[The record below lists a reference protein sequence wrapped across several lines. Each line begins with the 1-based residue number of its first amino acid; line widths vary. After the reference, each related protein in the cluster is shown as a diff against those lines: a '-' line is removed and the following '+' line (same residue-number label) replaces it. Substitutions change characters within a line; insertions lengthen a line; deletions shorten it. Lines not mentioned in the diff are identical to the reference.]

1 MANELTL
8 LKNSS
13 LFEDIDETAVRKF
26 LDAAEVRQYGKDEI
40 VAVEMQENEDISFIL
55 EGEMRAEVTV
65 DKEGTGMEVGQGEF
79 LGLVKFVQDDSPVE
93 LLTASAK
100 TDTRL
105 LVWKAA
111 QWRRIC
117 DEDTKTGYILALRVG
132 KIMVDRMMNWHMN
145 VLNTVSW
152 GIE

>member
-1 MANELTL
+1 VANELTL

-13 LFEDIDETAVRKF
+13 LFTDIDDTVVRRF
-26 LDAAEVRQYGKDEI
+26 LDAAEVRNCAKDE
-40 VAVEMQENEDISFIL
+40 VLSVEMQEDEDISFVL
-55 EGEMRAEVTV
+55 EGEIRAEVTI
-65 DKEGTGMEVGQGEF
+65 DKEGTGMDLGQGEF

-100 TDTRL
+100 TDARL

-132 KIMVDRMMNWHMN
+132 KILVDRMFEWHVS

>member
-1 MANELTL
+1 VGNELTL

-13 LFEDIDETAVRKF
+13 LFKDLDDTAVRKF
-26 LDAAEVRQYGKDEI
+26 LDAAEVKQYAKDE
-40 VAVEMQENEDISFIL
+40 VLSVEMQEDEDISFIL
-55 EGEMRAEVTV
+55 EGEIRAEVTI
-65 DKEGTGMEVGQGEF
+65 DKEGAGFDLGQGEF
-79 LGLVKFVQDDSPVE
+79 LGLVKFLQDGSPVE

-100 TDTRL
+100 TATRL

-117 DEDTKTGYILALRVG
+117 DEDTKTGYVLALRVG
-132 KIMVDRMMNWHMN
+132 RIVVDRMKNWHTN

>member
-1 MANELTL
+1 VTNELNM

-13 LFEDIDETAVRKF
+13 LFEDLSDAVVQKF
-26 LDAAEVRQYGKDEI
+26 LDVAEVKRCAKDE
-40 VAVEMQENEDISFIL
+40 VLYVEMQENEDISFIL
-55 EGEMRAEVTV
+55 EGELRAEVTI
-65 DKEGTGMEVGQGEF
+65 DKEGLGLDCGQGEF
-79 LGLVKFVQDDSPVE
+79 LGLVKFVQFESSVA

-105 LVWKAA
+105 LVWKASH
-111 QWRRIC
+111 WRRIC
-117 DEDTKTGYILALRVG
+117 DQDTKIGYMLALRVG
-132 KIMVDRMMNWHMN
+132 KILVDRMINWHMN